1 MSLKNIA
8 VGLNGVLILLC
19 IGYFLGH
26 GFPQSFILWASAIL
40 WLLAPIANLLLIF
53 KNKLK

>member
-8 VGLNGVLILLC
+8 IGLNGVLILLC
-19 IGYFLGH
+19 VGYFLGH
-26 GFPQSFILWASAIL
+26 GLPQSFILWTSSIL

>member
-8 VGLNGVLILLC
+8 IGLNGVLILLC
-19 IGYFLGH
+19 VGYFLGH
-26 GFPQSFILWASAIL
+26 GLPQSFILWASSIL
-40 WLLAPIANLLLIF
+40 WLLAPIANLPLIF

>member
-8 VGLNGVLILLC
+8 IGLNGVLIFLC
-19 IGYFLGH
+19 VGYFLGH
-26 GFPQSFILWASAIL
+26 GLPQSFILWVSAIL

>member
-8 VGLNGVLILLC
+8 IGLNGVLILLC

-26 GFPQSFILWASAIL
+26 GFPQSFILWVSALL
-40 WLLAPIANLLLIF
+40 WALAPIANLILIF

>member
-8 VGLNGVLILLC
+8 IGLNGALIFLC
-19 IGYFLGH
+19 VGYFLGH
-26 GFPQSFILWASAIL
+26 GLPQSFILWASSIL